1 MAVPDFRESFNTLIP
16 TRKIEAIAAQHHSGL
31 GAPPK
36 VSVSDLIM
44 TSTYHELMGV
54 GTKAEHLKEVSGLEI
69 WDASLSER
77 YQTLDERVFR
87 DVMAAVLKP
96 MADPK
101 LDPEAFYEGLLLVG
115 VDGGAFSLANTPA
128 VKQAR
133 QKAKARRG
141 QAAFAKLAVCT
152 VFELANHQPILAA
165 IDGPSEMVLA
175 RQLWRQLP
183 IRSLCLGD
191 RYYGN
196 GQCIS
201 ELIPF
206 CQERGNFF
214 FFRVKEGL
222 ASRIKKRLADQSAIV
237 EITSSKGVTSQVRE
251 IRGKITTR
259 SGRKIR
265 VRFWTNLLDSRIHT
279 ARQLLKL
286 YSLRWEQEIGYD
298 ELKNCLHRGELLK
311 SHTPHTAVQE
321 LAALIIAQALVARIR
336 RRVGHQARVPTLRIS
351 FRKTQRF
358 LQAFWTLVQIGGDL
372 FSKAKIKA
380 IGQRLMNH
388 LEKQLT
394 PPRRK
399 RSCPRAVRQPI
410 NKWPRLQKNSQA
422 KGEILHEVIPL

>member
-1 MAVPDFRESFNTLIP
+1 MAVPDFRESFNALIP
-16 TRKIEAIAAQHHSGL
+16 TQKIEAIAARYHSGL
-31 GAPPK
+31 GSPPK
-36 VSVSDLIM
+36 VSVSDLIR

-54 GTKAEHLKEVSGLEI
+54 GTKAEHLKEVTGLEI

-87 DVMAAVLKP
+87 DVMAATLQP
-96 MADPK
+96 MANPKRDP
-101 LDPEAFYEGLLLVG
+101 DAFYEGLLLVG
-115 VDGGAFSLANTPA
+115 VDGGAFSLANTPS
-128 VKQAR
+128 VQQAR
-133 QKAKARRG
+133 RKAKARRG
-141 QAAFAKLAVCT
+141 SAAFAKLAFCT
-152 VFELANHQPILAA
+152 VFELGHHQPILAA
-165 IDGPSEMVLA
+165 IDGSSEMALA
-175 RQLWRQLP
+175 RQLWPQLP
-183 IRSLCLGD
+183 VRSLCMGD

-201 ELIPF
+201 EVIPF

-214 FFRVKEGL
+214 FFRVKAGL
-222 ASRIKKRLADQSAIV
+222 TSRIKKRLADGSAIGEV
-237 EITSSKGVTSQVRE
+237 TSSKGVTSQVRE

-279 ARQLLKL
+279 ARKMLRL
-286 YSLRWEQEIGYD
+286 YSQRWEQEIGYD

-321 LAALIIAQALVARIR
+321 LAALIIAQALMARVR

-351 FRKTQRF
+351 FRKTQR
-358 LQAFWTLVQIGGDL
+358 LVQAFWTLVQIGGDL
-372 FSKAKIKA
+372 FSEAKIKA
-380 IGQRLMNH
+380 IGQRVMEH
-388 LEKQLT
+388 LEKLLT

-410 NKWPRLQKNSQA
+410 RKWPRLQKTSQA